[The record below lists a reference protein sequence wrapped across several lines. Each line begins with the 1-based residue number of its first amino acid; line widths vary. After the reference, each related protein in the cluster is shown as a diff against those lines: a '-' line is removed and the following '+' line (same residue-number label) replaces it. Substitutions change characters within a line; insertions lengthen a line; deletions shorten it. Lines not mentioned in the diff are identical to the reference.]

1 MCQLIRVEMQR
12 HLSWLTF
19 QFNLHG
25 GIMSYSKQQRTFGA
39 RSLRLVVQT
48 AIAAL
53 LPIAAWAG
61 PVDINKA
68 DAPTLAKELT
78 GVGMAKA
85 KTIVEYR
92 EKNGAFHTADDLAK
106 VKGVGPKLVE
116 RNRAN
121 IRLDKVVA
129 EAPKKP

>member
-1 MCQLIRVEMQR
+1 
-12 HLSWLTF
+12 
-19 QFNLHG
+19 
-25 GIMSYSKQQRTFGA
+25 MSYSKQKRPLGA
-39 RSLRLVVQT
+39 RGLRLVVQT
-48 AIAAL
+48 AIVAL
-53 LPIAAWAG
+53 LPIAGWAG

-78 GVGMAKA
+78 GVGLSKA

-92 EKNGAFHTADDLAK
+92 EKNGAFHSADDLAK
-106 VKGVGPKLVE
+106 VKGIGPKLVE

-129 EAPKKP
+129 EAPRKS